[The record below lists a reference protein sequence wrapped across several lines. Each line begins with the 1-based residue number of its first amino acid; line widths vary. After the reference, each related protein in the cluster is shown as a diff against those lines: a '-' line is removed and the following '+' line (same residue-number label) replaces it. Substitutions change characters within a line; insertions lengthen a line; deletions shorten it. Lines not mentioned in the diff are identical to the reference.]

1 MAGAKRKMLDYLLNH
16 IGEEVDRE
24 TLRDIAVI
32 SDWARAL
39 RSLRQ
44 EGYDLETTRNGYILH
59 SCEPSETG
67 NVRAPIS
74 PKLRYRIL
82 MRDNSI
88 CQRCGAK
95 ASDGVKL
102 HVDHKIPVEFGGDN
116 SESNLW
122 TLCEP
127 CNEGKKAFFE
137 DLDTEFIADILQ
149 EKGAK
154 NKLIRLFS
162 CNPGKE
168 FDVDFLA
175 IICVGNRDWTRVIRD
190 IRQNEDMNIVHIRK
204 SIDCPNGGYVY
215 LP

>member
-1 MAGAKRKMLDYLLNH
+1 MTGAKRKMLDYLLNY
-16 IGEEVDRE
+16 IGEEVERE

-39 RSLRQ
+39 RSLCQ

-95 ASDGVKL
+95 ASDVVKM

-127 CNEGKKAFFE
+127 CNEDKKAYFQ
-137 DLDTEFIADILQ
+137 DLDTELIAEVLRERGARNRLQ
-149 EKGAK
+149 
-154 NKLIRLFS
+154 
-162 CNPGKE
+162 
-168 FDVDFLA
+168 
-175 IICVGNRDWTRVIRD
+175 
-190 IRQNEDMNIVHIRK
+190 
-204 SIDCPNGGYVY
+204 
-215 LP
+215 

>member
-1 MAGAKRKMLDYLLNH
+1 MAGAKKRMLDYLLEH

-24 TLRDIAVI
+24 TMRDIAVI
-32 SDWARAL
+32 SDWARSL
-39 RSLRQ
+39 RLLRQ

-59 SCEPSETG
+59 SGEPSGTG
-67 NVRAPIS
+67 NVRATIS

-127 CNEGKKAFFE
+127 CNEGKKAYFK
-137 DLDTEFIADILQ
+137 DLDTEFIADVLK

-154 NKLIRLFS
+154 NKLIKLFS
-162 CNPGKE
+162 CNPSKE
-168 FDVDFLA
+168 FDVDFLD
-175 IICVGNRDWTRVIRD
+175 IICTGNRDWTRVIRD
-190 IRQNEDMNIVHIRK
+190 IRQNDGMNIKYIRNSLNCSK
-204 SIDCPNGGYVY
+204 GGYVY

>member
-16 IGEEVDRE
+16 IGEEVERE
-24 TLRDIAVI
+24 TLRNIAVI

-67 NVRAPIS
+67 KVRAPIS

-127 CNEGKKAFFE
+127 CNEGKKAFFK
-137 DLDTEFIADILQ
+137 DLDTEFIADVLK

-175 IICVGNRDWTRVIRD
+175 IICVENRDWTRVIRD

-204 SIDCPNGGYVY
+204 SIDCPNGGYIY

>member
-1 MAGAKRKMLDYLLNH
+1 M
-16 IGEEVDRE
+16 
-24 TLRDIAVI
+24 I
-32 SDWARAL
+32 SDWARSL
-39 RSLRQ
+39 RLLRQ

-59 SCEPSETG
+59 SGEPSGTG
-67 NVRAPIS
+67 NVRATIS

-127 CNEGKKAFFE
+127 CNEGKKAYFK
-137 DLDTEFIADILQ
+137 DLDTEFIADVLK

-154 NKLIRLFS
+154 NKLIKLFS

-168 FDVDFLA
+168 FDVDFLD
-175 IICVGNRDWTRVIRD
+175 IICTGNRDWTRVIRD
-190 IRQNEDMNIVHIRK
+190 IRQNDGMNIKYIRNSLNCSK
-204 SIDCPNGGYVY
+204 GGYVY

>member
-1 MAGAKRKMLDYLLNH
+1 MAGAKKRMLDYLLKH

-32 SDWARAL
+32 SDWARSL
-39 RSLRQ
+39 RLLRQ

-59 SCEPSETG
+59 SGEPSRTG
-67 NVRAPIS
+67 NIRAPIS

-95 ASDGVKL
+95 ASDGEKL

-127 CNEGKKAFFE
+127 CNEGKKAYFQ
-137 DLDTEFIADILQ
+137 DLDTELIAEVLR
-149 EKGAK
+149 EKGAR
-154 NKLIRLFS
+154 NRLIKLFS
-162 CNPGKE
+162 RNPGKE
-168 FDVDFLA
+168 FDVTFF
-175 IICVGNRDWTRVIRD
+175 T
-190 IRQNEDMNIVHIRK
+190 
-204 SIDCPNGGYVY
+204 
-215 LP
+215 

>member
-1 MAGAKRKMLDYLLNH
+1 MAGAKKRMLDYLLEH

-32 SDWARAL
+32 SDWARSL
-39 RSLRQ
+39 RLLRQ

-59 SCEPSETG
+59 SGEPSGTG
-67 NVRAPIS
+67 NVRATIS

-82 MRDNSI
+82 MRDSSI

-127 CNEGKKAFFE
+127 CNEGKKAFFK
-137 DLDTEFIADILQ
+137 DLDTEFIADVLK

-175 IICVGNRDWTRVIRD
+175 IICVGNRDWTRVI
-190 IRQNEDMNIVHIRK
+190 V
-204 SIDCPNGGYVY
+204 
-215 LP
+215 

>member
-1 MAGAKRKMLDYLLNH
+1 MAGAKKRMLDYLLEH

-32 SDWARAL
+32 SDWARSL
-39 RSLRQ
+39 RLLRQ

-59 SCEPSETG
+59 SGEPSGTG
-67 NVRAPIS
+67 NVRATIS

-127 CNEGKKAFFE
+127 CNEGKKAYFQ
-137 DLDTEFIADILQ
+137 DLDTELIAEVLH

-154 NKLIRLFS
+154 NKLIKLFS

-168 FDVDFLA
+168 FDVDFLD
-175 IICVGNRDWTRVIRD
+175 IICTGNRDWTRVIRD
-190 IRQNEDMNIVHIRK
+190 IRQNDGMNIKYIRNSLNCSK
-204 SIDCPNGGYVY
+204 GGYVY

>member
-1 MAGAKRKMLDYLLNH
+1 MAGAKKRMLDYLLKH

-32 SDWARAL
+32 SDWARSL
-39 RSLRQ
+39 RLLRQ

-59 SCEPSETG
+59 SGEPSGT
-67 NVRAPIS
+67 

-127 CNEGKKAFFE
+127 CNEGKKAFFK
-137 DLDTEFIADILQ
+137 DLDTEFIADVLK

-204 SIDCPNGGYVY
+204 SIDCPNGGYIY

>member
-1 MAGAKRKMLDYLLNH
+1 MAGAKKRMLDYLLEH

-32 SDWARAL
+32 SDWARSL
-39 RSLRQ
+39 RLLRQ

-59 SCEPSETG
+59 SGEPSGTG
-67 NVRAPIS
+67 NVRETIS

-127 CNEGKKAFFE
+127 CNEGKKAYFQ
-137 DLDTEFIADILQ
+137 DLDTELIAEVLR
-149 EKGAK
+149 EKGAR
-154 NKLIRLFS
+154 NRLIKLFS
-162 CNPGKE
+162 RNPGKE
-168 FDVDFLA
+168 FDVTFLS
-175 IICVGNRDWTRVIRD
+175 IICAGNRDWTRVIRE
-190 IRQNEDMNIVHIRK
+190 IRQKEDMNIVHVRK
-204 SIDCPNGGYVY
+204 SCDCPNGGYVY

>member
-1 MAGAKRKMLDYLLNH
+1 M
-16 IGEEVDRE
+16 
-24 TLRDIAVI
+24 I
-32 SDWARAL
+32 SDWARSL
-39 RSLRQ
+39 RLLRQ

-59 SCEPSETG
+59 SGEPSGTG

-127 CNEGKKAFFE
+127 CNEGKKAFFK
-137 DLDTEFIADILQ
+137 DLDTEFIADVLK

-204 SIDCPNGGYVY
+204 SIDCPNGGYIY

>member
-1 MAGAKRKMLDYLLNH
+1 MAGAKKRMLDYLLEH

-32 SDWARAL
+32 SDWARSL
-39 RSLRQ
+39 RLLRQ

-59 SCEPSETG
+59 SGEPSGTG
-67 NVRAPIS
+67 NVRATIS

-95 ASDGVKL
+95 VSDGVKL

-127 CNEGKKAFFE
+127 CNEGKKAYFQ
-137 DLDTEFIADILQ
+137 DLDTELIAEVLR
-149 EKGAK
+149 EKGAR
-154 NKLIRLFS
+154 NRLIKLFSRNPGMGIFLRLFVKVS
-162 CNPGKE
+162 NDCARVAKSSILYA
-168 FDVDFLA
+168 LA
-175 IICVGNRDWTRVIRD
+175 LCFKGLICPLKT
-190 IRQNEDMNIVHIRK
+190 
-204 SIDCPNGGYVY
+204 Y
-215 LP
+215 L

>member
-1 MAGAKRKMLDYLLNH
+1 MAGAKRKMLDYLLDH

-59 SCEPSETG
+59 SGEPSETG

-74 PKLRYRIL
+74 PRLRYRIL

-137 DLDTEFIADILQ
+137 DLDTEFIADVLQ
-149 EKGAK
+149 ERGAK

-175 IICVGNRDWTRVIRD
+175 IICVGNRDWTRTIRD
-190 IRQNEDMNIVHIRK
+190 IRQHEDMNIVHIRK
-204 SIDCPNGGYVY
+204 SLDCPNGGYVY